1 MPLQA
6 VPRPLNLKRFWLS
19 TALIF
24 ACTFA
29 LGSLATYLFEK
40 KIYDQK
46 VRLFSRPCPA
56 PVILVEIDQESIDF
70 YNRNFQAAWPWPRS
84 FYARAV
90 DFLTAAG
97 AKAVAIDM
105 IFSEPSLYGGDDDEA
120 LAAAMKRSGRV
131 FMPLFFL
138 TQEGPGADLARFA
151 LAAPPALSRLPS
163 REGKVLLP
171 LPAIRDAL
179 RGAGNAQ
186 AAPDRDRIYRRLQ
199 HFVRRGGRVYPSLAL
214 ALALFADTR
223 LSLAEIPFAAD
234 GGLNLYFYQPRSF
247 RRHSI
252 SELIQSQVRL
262 EAGEKAVLAPA
273 TFKDKIVFIG
283 ATAQALLDNRST
295 PVNAIGSG
303 FELHATA
310 LGNLLGRDFIRV
322 ADPRLQWLLVL
333 AAILLLNL
341 FLARIKTIQAQLLAA
356 LGAVLLALA
365 ANLLLFRLGRDL
377 DFIPLFI
384 GLVAVSGYDAY
395 NRYQRVRREKKFIQ
409 NAFKNYLSDSLL
421 AEVMKNPGALN
432 LGGEKKL
439 VTIFFSDLAGFTT
452 LSEKLPAEEVV
463 HILNTYLERMTSVIM
478 ESGGFV
484 NKFEGDAVMAF
495 WGAPLAS
502 ERQAALAMGAA
513 LRCQEELLA
522 LNDDFARNGLPRL
535 GMRIGINSG
544 EVIVGNIGSRKRFE
558 YTVIGDAVNLASRLE
573 GINKQY
579 GTAIICGDL
588 AGRMAAGEMV
598 LRRLDRVRVKGK
610 LNPEEIFEVVAAEGQ
625 IPAGQPEKLAVF
637 EKGLQ
642 LYFSGAFAAALEVF
656 SPLTDDPPALV
667 FAKRCRRLLD
677 NPPDSWDGCWTFT
690 EK

>member
-1 MPLQA
+1 
-6 VPRPLNLKRFWLS
+6 LKRFWLS

-24 ACTFA
+24 AFTFA
-29 LGSLATYLFEK
+29 LGNLVSRIFEK

-46 VRLFSRPCPA
+46 VRIFSRACVA
-56 PVILVEIDQESIDF
+56 PVVLIEIDQESIDF
-70 YNRNFQAAWPWPRS
+70 YNLNFQTPWPWPRS
-84 FYARAV
+84 FYARAI
-90 DFLTAAG
+90 DYLGAAG

-105 IFSEPSLYGGDDDEA
+105 IFSEPSLYGGEDEW

-138 TQEGPGADLARFA
+138 GQEGPAADIERFA
-151 LAAPPALSRLPS
+151 LPAAPELSRLPV
-163 REGKVLLP
+163 RQGKVLRP
-171 LPAIRDAL
+171 LPEFAAVL

-186 AAPDRDRIYRRLQ
+186 AAPDSDRIYRRLQ
-199 HFVRRGGRVYPSLAL
+199 HFVSRGGRVYPSFSL
-214 ALALFADTR
+214 ALALFADPR
-223 LSLAEIPFAAD
+223 LALAEIPFGAD
-234 GGLNLYFYQPRSF
+234 GGLSLKFYRPGSF

-252 SELIQSQVRL
+252 SEVIQSQLRL
-262 EAGEKAVLAPA
+262 EAGETAVLRPA
-273 TFKDKIVFIG
+273 DFKDKIVVIG

-310 LGNLLGRDFIRV
+310 LANFLERDFMRAV
-322 ADPRLQWLLVL
+322 DPRLQWLLVL

-341 FLARIKTIQAQLLAA
+341 FLSRIKAIQLQLLLA
-356 LGAVLLALA
+356 LAAVLLALA
-365 ANLLLFRLGRDL
+365 GNLLLFNAGSDL

-384 GLVAVSGYDAY
+384 GLVACSGYDAY

-439 VTIFFSDLAGFTT
+439 VTVFFSDLAGFTT

-478 ESGGFV
+478 EGGGFV
-484 NKFEGDAVMAF
+484 NKFEGDAIMAF

-502 ERQAALAMGAA
+502 EQQAALAMRAA

-522 LNDDFARNGLPRL
+522 LNVDFAKSGLPRL

-579 GTAIICGDL
+579 GTEIICGAL
-588 AGRMAAGEMV
+588 SGRMAAGEIV
-598 LRRLDRVRVKGK
+598 LRQLDRVRVKGK
-610 LNPEEIFEVVAAEGQ
+610 LVPEEIFEVVGGRGSVPDAKALQ
-625 IPAGQPEKLAVF
+625 LRRF
-637 EKGLQ
+637 EQGLQ
-642 LYFSGAFAAALEVF
+642 LYFAGDFPAALEVF
-656 SPLTDDPPALV
+656 TILDDDLPSQV
-667 FAKRCRRLLD
+667 FAKRCRYLIE
-677 NPPDSWDGCWTFT
+677 NPPASWDGSWTFT